1 MAHTVIIHIS
11 NEDPICGE
19 LDQLPAT
26 GDTIVTI
33 HNPRRRDGKDIHYLS
48 NDVITVIW
56 PINQSN
62 DVITVIWPI
71 NQIAFIEVMPSEGE
85 ERIIGFVRE

>member
-1 MAHTVIIHIS
+1 MAYSVIIHLP

-19 LDQLPAT
+19 LDHLPTAT
-26 GDTIVTI
+26 DTVLTVQ
-33 HNPRRRDGKDIHYLS
+33 NPRRRDGKDVHYLS

-56 PINQSN
+56 PINQIS
-62 DVITVIWPI
+62 
-71 NQIAFIEVMPSEGE
+71 FIEVMPSEGE